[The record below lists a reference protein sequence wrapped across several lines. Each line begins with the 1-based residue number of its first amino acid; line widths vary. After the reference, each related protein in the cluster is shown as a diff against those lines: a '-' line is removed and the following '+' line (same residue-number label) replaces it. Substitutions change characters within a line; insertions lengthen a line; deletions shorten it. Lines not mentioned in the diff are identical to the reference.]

1 MAVRRVQ
8 LPTHDQTPSLVTPS
22 STVPDIARRFRSG
35 ADWFTPSELD
45 GLFTYL
51 IGANSERAVDL
62 MQSLAQRFPESFS
75 VSISAIRERQSWW
88 DNACARSEVR
98 DVLARLKVL
107 LAGYGGVE
115 FAIYTADD
123 QITLTPELQL
133 VIYSRSGKWR
143 DLLLDLGLDEL
154 AHAPVP
160 VWCVSRDAIVA
171 APELSDSLIVA
182 VRRLALA
189 PGDFDVAQA

>member
-1 MAVRRVQ
+1 MTA
-8 LPTHDQTPSLVTPS
+8 TPANS
-22 STVPDIARRFRSG
+22 SAIALRFRSG
-35 ADWFTPSELD
+35 ADWFTMSELD
-45 GLFTYL
+45 GLYTCI

-62 MQSLAQRFPESFS
+62 LQSLALHFPEAFS
-75 VSISAIRERQSWW
+75 VSISSVRERMSWW
-88 DNACARSEVR
+88 DNACTRSEVR

-133 VIYSRSGKWR
+133 IVYSRSPKWR
-143 DLLLDLGLDEL
+143 GLLIDMGLEEKNVTP
-154 AHAPVP
+154 AP
-160 VWCVSRDAIVA
+160 VWCVSRDALIP
-171 APELSDSLIVA
+171 APELSDSLMLA

-189 PGDFDVAQA
+189 PGDFDVAQT

>member
-1 MAVRRVQ
+1 M
-8 LPTHDQTPSLVTPS
+8 TPAINS
-22 STVPDIARRFRSG
+22 SDIALRFRSG
-35 ADWFTPSELD
+35 ADWFTQSELD
-45 GLFTYL
+45 GLFTCI

-62 MQSLAQRFPESFS
+62 MHSLAQLFPELFS
-75 VSISAIRERQSWW
+75 VSISALRERQSWW
-88 DNACARSEVR
+88 DNACARSDVR

-115 FAIYTADD
+115 FAMYTAED

-143 DLLLDLGLDEL
+143 ELLRDMGLDEL
-154 AHAPVP
+154 AQAPPP
-160 VWCVSRDAIVA
+160 VWCVSRDSLVP
-171 APELSDSLIVA
+171 APELSDSLMLA

-189 PGDFDVAQA
+189 PGDFDVAQT